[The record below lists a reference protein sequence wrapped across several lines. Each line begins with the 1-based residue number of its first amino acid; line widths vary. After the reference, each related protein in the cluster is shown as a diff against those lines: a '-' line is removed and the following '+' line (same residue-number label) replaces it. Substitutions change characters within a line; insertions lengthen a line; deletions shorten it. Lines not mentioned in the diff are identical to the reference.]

1 MAGDLLA
8 TEARPLIPVALAR
21 GEARRP
27 PPDSIRLALAGRTMG
42 TDWSLRCHAPA
53 GTDPAGVEAA
63 VQAVFAGTIAE
74 MSTWEPS
81 SFICRF
87 NGAPAGTTLE
97 MPAGFRQVLAAA
109 LEVAAA
115 TDGAFDPCLA
125 AEVNRRGFT
134 PAPWVPPGAPGPQ
147 PPPHAPGGWRALAA
161 VTGTGGGAGAGAERI
176 TQPGGL
182 WLDLSAIAKGH
193 AVDGM
198 GHALRALGIECF
210 LVEIGGEF
218 VGAGIKPDLT
228 PWWVALENPDG
239 TPGGWRVALCGCAL
253 ASSGDYRRRHVRD
266 GRPVSHIV
274 RRPGAADRYG
284 DLASVSVVAADCMRA
299 DAWATALFA
308 AGDADGLALA
318 DTHGI
323 AALFQYR
330 DAPPRWSAALGVM
343 LE

>member
-1 MAGDLLA
+1 MTGVLPVTGGIPA
-8 TEARPLIPVALAR
+8 TGARPLIPVALAR

-27 PPDSIRLALAGRTMG
+27 PPDSVRLALAGQTMG

-97 MPAGFRQVLAAA
+97 APAGFRQVLAAA

-125 AEVNRRGFT
+125 AEVHRRGFT
-134 PAPWVPPGAPGPQ
+134 PTPWAAPGAHRPQ
-147 PPPHAPGGWRALAA
+147 PPSAAGGWRALAA
-161 VTGTGGGAGAGAERI
+161 ATGAGTERI

-198 GHALRALGIECF
+198 GQALRALGIDCF

-218 VGAGIKPDLT
+218 VGAGIKPDRT
-228 PWWVALENPDG
+228 PWWVALESPDG

-253 ASSGDYRRRHVRD
+253 ASSGDYRRRHALD
-266 GRPVSHIV
+266 GQPVSHIV

-343 LE
+343 LD